1 MKAGATLAKA
11 SELVGTDRS
20 QQHGPIFANHTAIA
34 ELWNGYLSARS
45 YSQKGGQSELDA
57 ADVANMMELLK
68 VARRLNGAHNDDD
81 YVDAAGYAAI
91 AGEIASEP
99 MLTYAGINS
108 VQAASE
114 PAIIPPVAGAE
125 KAGGSAYNHN
135 QSQPPPP
142 A

>member
-11 SELVGTDRS
+11 SDLVGTDRS

-34 ELWNGYLSARS
+34 ELWNGYMSARS

-91 AGEIASEP
+91 AGEIASG
-99 MLTYAGINS
+99 L
-108 VQAASE
+108 AS
-114 PAIIPPVAGAE
+114 VAGADN
-125 KAGGSAYNHN
+125 AGDSQYNHN
-135 QSQPPPP
+135 ERKPPPP